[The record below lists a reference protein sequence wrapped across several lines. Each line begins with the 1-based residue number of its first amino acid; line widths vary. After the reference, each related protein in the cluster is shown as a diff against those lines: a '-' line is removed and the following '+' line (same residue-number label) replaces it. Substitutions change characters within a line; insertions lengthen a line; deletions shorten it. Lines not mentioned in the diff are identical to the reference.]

1 MGNNNSG
8 GEQNLDNSNQN
19 NPSQSNGTPCNLPG
33 VIYHETES
41 GMLVVNVTWK
51 NKTFIGT
58 LLDSTKY
65 KWAPPRLT
73 DGDSE
78 TDNRKSKKKYTNTR
92 RSKQAAMS
100 SVTSLDE
107 GNSKNTRGGSK
118 KQKN

>member
-1 MGNNNSG
+1 MGNEENKSNNSDNNNSG
-8 GEQNLDNSNQN
+8 AEASKSENLDNSNKN

-41 GMLVVNVTWK
+41 GMFVVNVTWK

-65 KWAPPRLT
+65 QWAPPRLT

-78 TDNRKSKKKYTNTR
+78 TDNRKNSRKKYTNTR
-92 RSKQAAMS
+92 
-100 SVTSLDE
+100 SLIP
-107 GNSKNTRGGSK
+107 
-118 KQKN
+118 